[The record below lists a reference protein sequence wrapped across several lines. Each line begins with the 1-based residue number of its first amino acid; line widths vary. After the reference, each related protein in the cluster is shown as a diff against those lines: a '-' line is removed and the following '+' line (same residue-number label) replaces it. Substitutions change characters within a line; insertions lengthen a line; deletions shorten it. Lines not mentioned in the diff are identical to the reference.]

1 MLLVGP
7 EPFWLK
13 KERGFYVLGFFFFN
27 IPRPCPPLPPPLE
40 VAFMT
45 SFPFPPAFLALGSRS
60 PRGRAMDRMRL
71 ITIILENL
79 ECDRGR
85 LKEKEEELILSEEGA
100 ILHFLCL

>member
-1 MLLVGP
+1 
-7 EPFWLK
+7 
-13 KERGFYVLGFFFFN
+13 
-27 IPRPCPPLPPPLE
+27 
-40 VAFMT
+40 MT

-71 ITIILENL
+71 ITTILENL

-100 ILHFLCL
+100 IIHFLCLCVRRVSSLLFLSCLVVYARVLF